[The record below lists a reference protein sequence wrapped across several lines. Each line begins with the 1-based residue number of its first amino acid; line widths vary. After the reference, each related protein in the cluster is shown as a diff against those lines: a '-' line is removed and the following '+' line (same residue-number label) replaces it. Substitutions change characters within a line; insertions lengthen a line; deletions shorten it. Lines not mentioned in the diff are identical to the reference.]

1 MGENQGADNHLAP
14 GRGCGGCTMCCKVL
28 KIDVPELK
36 KLAAVSCDHCHE
48 GAGCKIYE
56 NRPQVCRG
64 WYCGW
69 RRMEYL
75 GDDWRPDRCG
85 VLIDIAGG
93 EDQGIPAGFTQV
105 ALKFDIVDSPRV
117 LDWDPLVKF
126 IGSEIERGRPVFLGV
141 PAVIGYE
148 RRKIFLNHLMAHAV
162 ASRDRQRLVDA
173 LISAFQMGVRDAM
186 MEKTVFNS
194 PAALV

>member
-1 MGENQGADNHLAP
+1 MGENQGANDYLVP
-14 GRGCGGCTMCCKVL
+14 GRECGSCTLCCKAL

-36 KLAAVSCDHCHE
+36 KLAAVLCDHCTE
-48 GAGCKIYE
+48 GLRCNIYKT
-56 NRPQVCRG
+56 RPEVCRG

-69 RRMEYL
+69 RRMRYL

-85 VLIDIAGG
+85 VLIDIVGG
-93 EDQGIPAGFTQV
+93 EDHGIPAGFPQV

-117 LDWDPLVKF
+117 LNWDPLIKF

-148 RRKIFLNHLMAHAV
+148 RRKIFLNFLMAHAV
-162 ASRDRQRLVDA
+162 ASRDRQAMVNA
-173 LISAFQMGVRDAM
+173 LTSAFQMGVRDAM
-186 MEKTVFNS
+186 KERTVFSS
-194 PAALV
+194 PTAVA